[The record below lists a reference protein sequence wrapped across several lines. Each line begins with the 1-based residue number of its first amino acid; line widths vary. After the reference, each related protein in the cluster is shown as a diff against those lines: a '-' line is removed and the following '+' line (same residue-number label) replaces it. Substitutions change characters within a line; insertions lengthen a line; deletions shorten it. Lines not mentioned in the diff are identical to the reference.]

1 MMSLKSKV
9 EAVLFI
15 TARAASPDEIASIL
29 DEPVEA
35 VEDALLDLIMDYSSR
50 EGALEIDDENGYII
64 QIRQEYMNIVEKLV
78 PVELTPAILKTLSII
93 AIKEPVLQSELID
106 LRGSSAY
113 EHIKELL
120 IKGLITRRRDSNTRS
135 YKIKT
140 TDKFAE
146 YFKLKGDEATLA
158 QFMAEKKKLTQGEQI
173 VEQKELEIDDELLNI
188 DVIED

>member
-1 MMSLKSKV
+1 MSLKSKV

-15 TARAASPDEIASIL
+15 TARAAAPEEIAAIL
-29 DEPVEA
+29 NES
-35 VEDALLDLIMDYSSR
+35 VEDVEEALLDLIMDYSSR

-64 QIRQEYMNIVEKLV
+64 QIRQEYMDIVEKLV

-93 AIKEPVLQSELID
+93 AIKEPVLQSDLID

-113 EHIKELL
+113 DHIKELL
-120 IKGLITRRRDSNTRS
+120 IKGLVTRRRDSNTRS

-158 QFMAEKKKLTQGEQI
+158 QFMAEKNKINQTGEI
-173 VEQKELEIDDELLNI
+173 VDQQELEIDDELLNI
-188 DVIED
+188 DNIED

>member
-1 MMSLKSKV
+1 MSLKSKV

-15 TARAASPDEIASIL
+15 TARAATPEEISVIL
-29 DEPVEA
+29 NESVENI
-35 VEDALLDLIMDYSSR
+35 EEALLDLIMDYASR

-64 QIRQEYMNIVEKLV
+64 QIRQEYMDIVEKLV

-113 EHIKELL
+113 DHIKELL
-120 IKGLITRRRDSNTRS
+120 IKGLITRRRDSSTRS

-140 TDKFAE
+140 TDKFSE
-146 YFKLKGDEATLA
+146 YFKLKGDEATVA
-158 QFMAEKKKLTQGEQI
+158 QFMAEKNKINQMGEI
-173 VEQKELEIDDELLNI
+173 VEQQELEIDDELLSI
-188 DVIED
+188 DNIED

>member
-1 MMSLKSKV
+1 MSLKSKV

-15 TARAASPDEIASIL
+15 TARAAQPDEIAAIL
-29 DEPVEA
+29 NEPVEQ
-35 VEDALLDLIMDYSSR
+35 VEEALLDLIMDYASR

-64 QIRQEYMNIVEKLV
+64 QVREEYMDIVEKLV

-93 AIKEPVLQSELID
+93 AIKEPVLQTELID

-120 IKGLITRRRDSNTRS
+120 IKGLITRRRDAATHSFR
-135 YKIKT
+135 IKT

-146 YFKLKGDEATLA
+146 YFKLKGDEASLA
-158 QFMAEKKKLTQGEQI
+158 QFMAEKKKLTQGDII
-173 VEQKELEIDDELLNI
+173 VDQQELEIEKDLLNV
-188 DVIED
+188 DLIED

>member
-15 TARAASPDEIASIL
+15 TARAATPEEISIIL
-29 DEPVEA
+29 NKSIEDVE
-35 VEDALLDLIMDYSSR
+35 EALLDLIMDYASR

-64 QIRQEYMNIVEKLV
+64 QIRQEYMDIVEKLV

-93 AIKEPVLQSELID
+93 AIKEPVLQSDLIE

-113 EHIKELL
+113 DHIKELL

-135 YKIKT
+135 FKIKT
-140 TDKFAE
+140 TDKFSE
-146 YFKLKGDEATLA
+146 YFKLKGDEATVA
-158 QFMAEKKKLTQGEQI
+158 QFMAEKKKINQTGEI
-173 VEQKELEIDDELLNI
+173 VDQQELEIDDELLSI
-188 DVIED
+188 DNIED

>member
-1 MMSLKSKV
+1 MSLKSKV

-15 TARAASPDEIASIL
+15 TARAATPEEISVIL
-29 DEPVEA
+29 NEPVENI
-35 VEDALLDLIMDYSSR
+35 EEALLDLIMDYASR

-64 QIRQEYMNIVEKLV
+64 QIRQEYMDIVEKLV

-113 EHIKELL
+113 DHIKELL

-140 TDKFAE
+140 TDKFSE
-146 YFKLKGDEATLA
+146 YFKLKGDEATVA
-158 QFMAEKKKLTQGEQI
+158 QFMAEKNKINQMGEI
-173 VEQKELEIDDELLNI
+173 VDQQELEIDDELLSI
-188 DVIED
+188 DNIED

>member
-1 MMSLKSKV
+1 MSLKSKV

-15 TARAASPDEIASIL
+15 TARAATPDEIAGIL
-29 DEPVEA
+29 NESTEDVE
-35 VEDALLDLIMDYSSR
+35 EALLDLIMDYSAR
-50 EGALEIDDENGYII
+50 DGALEIDDENGYII
-64 QIRQEYMNIVEKLV
+64 QIRQEYMDIVEKLV

-106 LRGSSAY
+106 LRGSGAY
-113 EHIKELL
+113 DHIKELL
-120 IKGLITRRRDSNTRS
+120 IKGLVTRRRDSSSRS
-135 YKIKT
+135 FRLKT

-158 QFMAEKKKLTQGEQI
+158 QFMAERKKFTQGEEI

-188 DVIED
+188 DIIED

>member
-15 TARAASPDEIASIL
+15 TARAATPEEISVIL
-29 DEPVEA
+29 NKS
-35 VEDALLDLIMDYSSR
+35 VEDVEEALLDLIMDYASR

-64 QIRQEYMNIVEKLV
+64 QIRQEYMDIVEKLV

-93 AIKEPVLQSELID
+93 AIKEPVLQSDLIE

-113 EHIKELL
+113 DHIKELL

-135 YKIKT
+135 FKIKT
-140 TDKFAE
+140 TDKFSE
-146 YFKLKGDEATLA
+146 YFKLKGDEATVA
-158 QFMAEKKKLTQGEQI
+158 QFMAEKKKINQTGEI
-173 VEQKELEIDDELLNI
+173 VDQQELEIDDELLSI
-188 DVIED
+188 DNIED

>member
-1 MMSLKSKV
+1 MSLKSKV

-15 TARAASPDEIASIL
+15 TARAATPEEISAIL
-29 DEPVEA
+29 NES
-35 VEDALLDLIMDYSSR
+35 VEDIEEALLDLIMDYASR

-64 QIRQEYMNIVEKLV
+64 QIRQEYMDIVEQLV

-93 AIKEPVLQSELID
+93 AIKEPVLQSDLID

-113 EHIKELL
+113 DHIKELL

-140 TDKFAE
+140 TDKFSE
-146 YFKLKGDEATLA
+146 YFKLKGDEATVA
-158 QFMAEKKKLTQGEQI
+158 QFMAEKKKINQIGEI
-173 VEQKELEIDDELLNI
+173 VDQQELEIDDELLSI
-188 DVIED
+188 DNVED

>member
-1 MMSLKSKV
+1 MSLKSKV

-15 TARAASPDEIASIL
+15 TARAATTDEIAAIL
-29 DEPVEA
+29 DA
-35 VEDALLDLIMDYSSR
+35 SVEDVEEALLDLIMDYASR

-64 QIRQEYMNIVEKLV
+64 QIRQEYMDIVEKLV

-113 EHIKELL
+113 DHIKELL
-120 IKGLITRRRDSNTRS
+120 IKGLVTRRRDTNTRS
-135 YKIKT
+135 YRLKT

-146 YFKLKGDEATLA
+146 YFKLKGDDATLA
-158 QFMAEKKKLTQGEQI
+158 QFMAEKKKLTQGEEIIDQ
-173 VEQKELEIDDELLNI
+173 QELEIDDELLSI
-188 DVIED
+188 DNVED

>member
-1 MMSLKSKV
+1 MSLKSKV

-15 TARAASPDEIASIL
+15 TARAAAPEEIAAIL
-29 DEPVEA
+29 NESVDDVE
-35 VEDALLDLIMDYSSR
+35 EALLDLIMDYSSR
-50 EGALEIDDENGYII
+50 DGALEIDDENGYII
-64 QIRQEYMNIVEKLV
+64 QIRQEYMDIVEKLV

-120 IKGLITRRRDSNTRS
+120 IKGLITRRRDAVSHSFR
-135 YKIKT
+135 IKT

-158 QFMAEKKKLTQGEQI
+158 QFMAEKRKLTQGEEI
-173 VEQKELEIDDELLNI
+173 VDQQELEIEKDLLNI
-188 DVIED
+188 DLIED

>member
-1 MMSLKSKV
+1 MSLKSKV

-15 TARAASPDEIASIL
+15 TARAAAPEEIAAIL
-29 DEPVEA
+29 NESVEE
-35 VEDALLDLIMDYSSR
+35 VEEALLDLIMDYSSR
-50 EGALEIDDENGYII
+50 DGALEIDDENGYII
-64 QIRQEYMNIVEKLV
+64 QIRQEYMDIVEKLV

-113 EHIKELL
+113 DHIKELL
-120 IKGLITRRRDSNTRS
+120 IKGLVTRRRDSTSRS
-135 YKIKT
+135 FRLKT

-158 QFMAEKKKLTQGEQI
+158 QFMAEKKKLTVGMEI
-173 VEQKELEIDDELLNI
+173 VEQQELEIDDELLSI
-188 DVIED
+188 DHVED

>member
-1 MMSLKSKV
+1 MSLKSKV

-15 TARAASPDEIASIL
+15 TARAAQPDEIAAIL
-29 DEPVEA
+29 NEPVDE
-35 VEDALLDLIMDYSSR
+35 VEEALLDLIMDYASR

-64 QIRQEYMNIVEKLV
+64 QVREEYMDIVEKLV

-93 AIKEPVLQSELID
+93 AIKEPVLQTELID

-120 IKGLITRRRDSNTRS
+120 IKGLITRRRDAATHSFR
-135 YKIKT
+135 IKT

-146 YFKLKGDEATLA
+146 YFKLKGDEASLA
-158 QFMAEKKKLTQGEQI
+158 QFMAEKKKLTQGDII
-173 VEQKELEIDDELLNI
+173 VDQQELEIEKDLLNV
-188 DVIED
+188 DLIED

>member
-15 TARAASPDEIASIL
+15 TARAATPEEISVIL
-29 DEPVEA
+29 NES
-35 VEDALLDLIMDYSSR
+35 VEDIEEALLDLIMDYASR

-64 QIRQEYMNIVEKLV
+64 QIRQEYMDIVEKLV

-113 EHIKELL
+113 DHIKELL
-120 IKGLITRRRDSNTRS
+120 IKGLITRRRDSSTRS

-140 TDKFAE
+140 TDKFSE
-146 YFKLKGDEATLA
+146 YFKLKGDEATVA
-158 QFMAEKKKLTQGEQI
+158 QFMAEKNKINQMGEI
-173 VEQKELEIDDELLNI
+173 VEQQELEIDDELLSI
-188 DVIED
+188 DNIED

>member
-1 MMSLKSKV
+1 MSLKSKV

-15 TARAASPDEIASIL
+15 TARAAAPEEIAAIL
-29 DEPVEA
+29 DESTENVE
-35 VEDALLDLIMDYSSR
+35 EALLDLIMDYSSR

-64 QIRQEYMNIVEKLV
+64 QVREEYMDIVEKLV

-113 EHIKELL
+113 DHIKELL
-120 IKGLITRRRDSNTRS
+120 IKGLITRRRDGSTRS
-135 YKIKT
+135 YRLKT

-158 QFMAEKKKLTQGEQI
+158 QFMAEKNKFTKGEEI
-173 VEQKELEIDDELLNI
+173 VDQQELELDDELLNI
-188 DVIED
+188 DAVED

>member
-1 MMSLKSKV
+1 MSLKSKV

-15 TARAASPDEIASIL
+15 TARAATPEEISVIL
-29 DEPVEA
+29 NESVENI
-35 VEDALLDLIMDYSSR
+35 EEALLDLIMDYASR

-64 QIRQEYMNIVEKLV
+64 QIRQEYMDIVEKLV

-113 EHIKELL
+113 DHIKELL

-140 TDKFAE
+140 TDKFSE
-146 YFKLKGDEATLA
+146 YFKLKGDEATVA
-158 QFMAEKKKLTQGEQI
+158 QFMAEKNKINQMGEI
-173 VEQKELEIDDELLNI
+173 VDQQELEIDDELLSI
-188 DVIED
+188 DNIED